1 MHAMDTSA
9 TDTIVAIATAAGAG
23 GVGMLRLSGPRAA
36 AIARQ
41 MGAPPL
47 RPRHAHH
54 ARLRDADDQVIDD
67 GIVLWFPG
75 PNSFTGEEVVELQ
88 GHGSPIVLQQ
98 LVARCIALGARQ
110 ARPGEFSERAFL
122 NGKLDLAQAEAIAD
136 LIAAGDNRAA
146 RAARRSL
153 DGVFS
158 RRVDEVAEQLVRLR
172 IHVEA
177 AIDFADEP
185 LDTLGGDQV
194 RRGLL
199 QARETLALLRRD
211 AERGRRLRDGLHAVL
226 IGPPNAGKSSLL
238 NALAGSERAI
248 VTDIP
253 GTTRDTLR
261 ETIRLDGLELTLVDT
276 AGLRDGGDAI
286 EREGMRRAR
295 AEMERTDLA
304 LIVLDAR
311 DPAVGKAALGDALR
325 AVPHTLYIHNKSDLL
340 PPGHDPGEEP
350 HCVFVSAATGAGLD
364 DLHARLRSIASAG
377 AGEQVEGE
385 FSARTRHVDAI
396 ERAQE
401 HALQADGELAHEHL
415 ELAAEDLRLAHDA
428 LGEIT
433 GRMSADDLLGRIF
446 SSFCIGK

>member
-1 MHAMDTSA
+1 MHAMDTTA

-36 AIARQ
+36 TIAHLL
-41 MGAPPL
+41 GAPVL
-47 RPRHAHH
+47 RPRHAHY
-54 ARLRDADDQVIDD
+54 ARLRDAHDDVIDD
-67 GIVLWFPG
+67 GIVLWFPA

-88 GHGSPIVLQQ
+88 GHGSPVVLQQ

-136 LIAAGDNRAA
+136 LIAAGDHRAA

-158 RRVDEVAEQLVRLR
+158 RRVDEVAEQLVKLR

-185 LDTLGGDQV
+185 LDTLGGEQV

-199 QARETLALLRRD
+199 QARETLSLLRRD

-248 VTDIP
+248 VTDIA

-295 AEMERTDLA
+295 AEIERTDLA

-311 DPAVGKAALGDALR
+311 DPAAGEAAIGASLQG
-325 AVPHTLYIHNKSDLL
+325 VPHKVYIHNKSDLL
-340 PPGHDPGEEP
+340 PPGAGSNEP
-350 HCVFVSAATGAGLD
+350 DRVFVSAATGAGLD

-377 AGEQVEGE
+377 AGEQVDGE

-396 ERAQE
+396 ERAEE
-401 HALQADGELAHEHL
+401 HALHADGELAHEHL
-415 ELAAEDLRLAHDA
+415 ELAAEELRLAHDA

-433 GRMSADDLLGRIF
+433 GAMSADDLLGRIF

>member
-1 MHAMDTSA
+1 MNEAIR
-9 TDTIVAIATAAGAG
+9 TDTIVAIASAPGAG
-23 GVGMLRLSGPRAA
+23 GVGLLRLSGPRAA
-36 AIARQ
+36 AIANAL
-41 MGAPPL
+41 GAPAL
-47 RPRHAHH
+47 RPRHAHY
-54 ARLRDADDQVIDD
+54 ARLRDADGEVIDD
-67 GIVLWFPG
+67 GIVLWFPA

-88 GHGSPIVLQQ
+88 GHGSPVLLQQ

-158 RRVDEVAEQLVRLR
+158 RRIDAVIEQLVLLR

-185 LDTLGGDQV
+185 LDTLGGAQV
-194 RRGLL
+194 RRGLE
-199 QARETLALLRRD
+199 QARSDLALLRRD

-248 VTDIP
+248 VTDIA

-286 EREGMRRAR
+286 EREGMRRAHV
-295 AEMERTDLA
+295 EIERTDLA

-311 DPAVGKAALGDALR
+311 DPVAGEAALGEAVA
-325 AVPHTLYIHNKSDLL
+325 AVPHKVYIHNKSDLL
-340 PPGHDPGEEP
+340 DALPALDDPDR
-350 HCVFVSAATGAGLD
+350 VFVSAATGAGLE

-401 HALQADGELAHEHL
+401 HAQRADGELAHEHL
-415 ELAAEDLRLAHDA
+415 ELAAEELRLAHDA

-433 GRMSADDLLGRIF
+433 GQMSADDLLGRIF